1 MLEEEQEKYLDESL
15 KIVKAQSYHI
25 HQAID
30 HNDCRS
36 TLKETAHMLL
46 ELKSS
51 LLTPNS
57 YYQLYSVCL
66 DEMLTV
72 LNFFKEEARRGRRM
86 KRLYNVVQ
94 QASNIIPRLYLMVAV
109 GAVVI
114 EDDPKQ
120 CKDIIT
126 DLLGMLKGVQSPT
139 RGLFTRHFFM
149 KLIKDKLPD
158 KGNDYESDDCTTE
171 DAIGFILQNLEEM
184 TRLWRRLSDN
194 TMGEEKLLR
203 DRERVDLK
211 ILIGENINRL
221 SSLEGLTCDLY
232 KDKILPKLID
242 IIFDKANT
250 NKADP
255 LAQQYIMECIIQAF
269 PDEYNVNCMD
279 GILKTATQL
288 DETVD
293 IKSLFI
299 ILMEK
304 LSRYVSDN
312 SAEAQNV
319 IEAAEK
325 IFEPLK
331 SSIDKIIIQSINQPG
346 GIQEPNKYLELELAL
361 MKFTIKCCPKNDRLN
376 SVNQVLEKTKFIL
389 NAYNRKLNQE
399 GENILRNLLVAPLES
414 ELSIFDFL
422 YFPEIMVFLNFSSRT
437 SLALRIIES
446 LSNKERLDSKEKV
459 QILLGYIRPLLEDST
474 DTIEVDA
481 YQFEYEQNI
490 VAKILFVIK
499 TNDPFKLQE
508 ILDTLVPIFAKGGT
522 RRIKYTLPTL
532 VNAYLKLILQVNET
546 YENKLNPNEDG
557 TGIHKDF
564 IKFLSMEQLGD
575 NDSVT
580 NFILNVHNKI
590 DEIIKVVNPAY
601 PELALRLYLV
611 SSANLNQMKIS
622 QEKFFDL
629 YKYYINNAI
638 NIFKE
643 VNLDQ
648 KEKLNLLN
656 NTMGIL
662 SLFKLS
668 DPKNIEPIADEVKT
682 LCLNLTKRADQ
693 CNAILNCTE
702 LYFTISNQKKAKEC
716 IYKARRIASFAM
728 TNPDNLTL
736 FVSILNKYIHF
747 IEAAEGDEYF
757 FDKEEIDDIID
768 IIKNYISTI
777 KNENENQAFLPE
789 NEKFFQD
796 TVDVIAKRGKL
807 GKKAIYGEIII

>member
-1 MLEEEQEKYLDESL
+1 MYEDEQEKYLDESL

-30 HNDCRS
+30 HNNTRS
-36 TLKETAHMLL
+36 VLKETAHMLL

-86 KRLYNVVQ
+86 KRLYDVVQ

-109 GAVVI
+109 GSCVI

-158 KGNDYESDDCTTE
+158 KGNDYESEECTTE

-184 TRLWRRLSDN
+184 SRLWRRLSDN
-194 TMGEEKLLR
+194 TMGEEKML
-203 DRERVDLK
+203 RERERQDLK

-221 SSLEGLTCDLY
+221 SSLEGLSSDLY
-232 KDKILPKLID
+232 RDKILPKLIE
-242 IIFDKANT
+242 IIFEKRD
-250 NKADP
+250 NKVDP
-255 LAQQYIMECIIQAF
+255 LSQQYLMECIIQAF
-269 PDEYNVNCMD
+269 PDEYNIHCMD
-279 GILKTATQL
+279 DILKTATQL
-288 DETVD
+288 DENVD
-293 IKSLFI
+293 VKSLFI

-304 LSRYVSDN
+304 LARYVSEN
-312 SAEAQNV
+312 SAESKS
-319 IEAAEK
+319 ILEAAEK

-331 SSIDKIIIQSINQPG
+331 LSIDKLVMQSVSQPG
-346 GIQEPNKYLELELAL
+346 GIQEPNKFLELELAL
-361 MKFTIKCCPKNDRLN
+361 MKFTIKCCPQNDRLN
-376 SVNQVLEKTKFIL
+376 TVNQVLEKTKFIL
-389 NAYNRKLNQE
+389 NAYNRKLTQD

-414 ELSIFDFL
+414 ELSIFDFQF
-422 YFPEIMVFLNFSSRT
+422 FPEIMVFLNFSSRT

-446 LSNKERLDSKEKV
+446 LSNKERLDSKDKV

-508 ILDTLVPIFAKGGT
+508 ILDTLVPIFSKGGT

-532 VNAYLKLILQVNET
+532 VNAYLRLILQVNET
-546 YENKLNPNEDG
+546 YDNKVNPNEEG

-564 IKFLSMEQLGD
+564 IKFLTMDQLGD

-580 NFILNVHNKI
+580 DFIMNIHHKI
-590 DEIIKVVNPAY
+590 DEIIKVVNTAY

-611 SSANLNQMKIS
+611 SAANLNQMKIS

-629 YKYYINNAI
+629 YKYYVNTAI
-638 NIFKE
+638 GILKE
-643 VNLDQ
+643 VNLEQ
-648 KEKLNLLN
+648 KEQLNVFN

-662 SLFKLS
+662 SLSKLS
-668 DPKNIEPIADEVKT
+668 EAKNMEPMADELKD
-682 LCLNLTKRADQ
+682 LCVNLVKRADQ
-693 CNAILNCTE
+693 CMGILNCTE
-702 LYFTISNQKKAKEC
+702 LYATLNDPKKAKEC
-716 IYKARRIASFAM
+716 MNKAKRVAMFAM
-728 TNPDNLTL
+728 TNAENLPL
-736 FVSILNKYIHF
+736 FIIILNKYIHL
-747 IEAAEGDEYF
+747 IESTEGDEYF
-757 FDKEEIDDIID
+757 FSKEDIDDTID
-768 IIKNYISTI
+768 IIKNLISTI
-777 KNENENQAFLPE
+777 KIENTNQTFLPE
-789 NEKFFQD
+789 AEKFFQD
-796 TVDVIAKRGKL
+796 TLDIIAKRAKDA
-807 GKKAIYGEIII
+807 KKAIYGEIII

>member
-1 MLEEEQEKYLDESL
+1 MFEDEQEKCLDESL
-15 KIVKAQSYHI
+15 KIVKQQSYHI

-30 HNDCRS
+30 RNNCRS
-36 TLKETAHMLL
+36 VLKETAHMLL

-66 DEMLTV
+66 DEMLNV

-86 KRLYNVVQ
+86 RRLYDVVQ

-158 KGNDYESDDCTTE
+158 KGNDYESEECTTE

-194 TMGEEKLLR
+194 TMGEEKML
-203 DRERVDLK
+203 RERERQDLK

-221 SSLEGLTCDLY
+221 SSLEGLSNELY
-232 KDKILPKLID
+232 KDKILPKLIE
-242 IIFDKANT
+242 IIFEKT
-250 NKADP
+250 DP
-255 LAQQYIMECIIQAF
+255 LSQQYLMECIIQAF
-269 PDEYNVNCMD
+269 PDEYNIQCMD
-279 GILKTATQL
+279 EILKTATQL
-288 DETVD
+288 NEMVD
-293 IKSLFI
+293 VKSLFI
-299 ILMEK
+299 LLMEK
-304 LSRYVSDN
+304 LARYVSEN
-312 SAEAQNV
+312 SVEDKNIIAE
-319 IEAAEK
+319 AEK
-325 IFEPLK
+325 IFAPLK
-331 SSIDKIIIQSINQPG
+331 ESIDKLVMQSINQPG
-346 GIQEPNKYLELELAL
+346 GIQEPNKFLELELAL
-361 MKFTIKCCPKNDRLN
+361 MKFTIKCCPQNDRLN
-376 SVNQVLEKTKFIL
+376 TVNQVLEKTKYIL

-399 GENILRNLLVAPLES
+399 GENILRNLLVCPLES

-446 LSNKERLDSKEKV
+446 LSNKERLDSREKV

-508 ILDTLVPIFAKGGT
+508 ILDTLVPIFSKGGT

-532 VNAYLKLILQVNET
+532 VNAYLRLILQVNET
-546 YENKLNPNEDG
+546 YDNKLNPNEDG

-564 IKFLSMEQLGD
+564 IKFLSMEQLSD

-580 NFILNVHNKI
+580 DFILNIHHKI
-590 DEIIKVVNPAY
+590 DEIIKVVNTAY

-611 SSANLNQMKIS
+611 SAANLNQMKLS

-629 YKYYINNAI
+629 YKYYISTALQ
-638 NIFKE
+638 IFKE

-668 DPKNIEPIADEVKT
+668 AAKNIEPIADELRT
-682 LCLNLTKRADQ
+682 LSANLVKRADQ
-693 CNAILNCTE
+693 CIATLNCAE
-702 LYFTISNQKKAKEC
+702 LYFTLSNPKKAKEC
-716 IYKARRIASFAM
+716 MNKAKRIANFSM
-728 TNPDNLTL
+728 TNAENLPL
-736 FVSILNKYIHF
+736 FIIILNKYIHF
-747 IEAAEGDEYF
+747 IEATEGDEF
-757 FDKEEIDDIID
+757 FFEKDDIDDTIE
-768 IIKNYISTI
+768 IIKNHISTI
-777 KNENENQAFLPE
+777 KTENANQSFLPDA
-789 NEKFFQD
+789 EKFFQD
-796 TVDVIAKRGKL
+796 TLNVISKRAKE
-807 GKKAIYGEIII
+807 GKKAIYGEIVI

>member
-1 MLEEEQEKYLDESL
+1 MFEDEQEKYLDESL

-30 HNDCRS
+30 RNNCRS

-51 LLTPNS
+51 LLTPSS

-86 KRLYNVVQ
+86 KRLYDVVQ
-94 QASNIIPRLYLMVAV
+94 QASNIIPRLYLMIAV
-109 GAVVI
+109 GSVVI

-158 KGNDYESDDCTTE
+158 KGNDYESEECTTE

-184 TRLWRRLSDN
+184 ARLWRRLSDN
-194 TMGEEKLLR
+194 TMGEEKML
-203 DRERVDLK
+203 RERERQDLK

-221 SSLEGLTCDLY
+221 SSLEGLTCELY
-232 KDKILPKLID
+232 RDKVLPKLIE
-242 IIFDKANT
+242 IIFDKKE
-250 NKADP
+250 NKVDV
-255 LAQQYIMECIIQAF
+255 LTQQYLMECIIQAF
-269 PDEYNVNCMD
+269 PDEYNIQCMD

-288 DETVD
+288 DEVVD
-293 IKSLFI
+293 VKSLFI

-304 LSRYVSDN
+304 LARYVSEN
-312 SAEAQNV
+312 SAESKNV

-331 SSIDKIIIQSINQPG
+331 SSIDKIVMQSINQPG
-346 GIQEPNKYLELELAL
+346 GIQEPNKFLELELAL
-361 MKFTIKCCPKNDRLN
+361 MKFTIKCCPQNDRLN
-376 SVNQVLEKTKFIL
+376 TVNQVLEKTKFIL
-389 NAYNRKLNQE
+389 NAYNRKLTQE
-399 GENILRNLLVAPLES
+399 GENILRNLLVSPLES
-414 ELSIFDFL
+414 ELSIFDFQF
-422 YFPEIMVFLNFSSRT
+422 FPEIMVFLNFSSRT

-446 LSNKERLDSKEKV
+446 LSNKERLDSREKV

-499 TNDPFKLQE
+499 TNDPIKLQE
-508 ILDTLVPIFAKGGT
+508 ILDTLVPIFSKGGT

-532 VNAYLKLILQVNET
+532 VNAYLRLILQVNET
-546 YENKLNPNEDG
+546 YDNKVNPNEEG

-575 NDSVT
+575 NENVT
-580 NFILNVHNKI
+580 DFILNIHHKI
-590 DEIIKVVNPAY
+590 DEIIKVVNTAY

-611 SSANLNQMKIS
+611 AAANLNQMKLS

-629 YKYYINNAI
+629 YKYYVNTAI
-638 NIFKE
+638 SILKE
-643 VNLDQ
+643 VNPDQ
-648 KEKLNLLN
+648 KEKLALLN

-668 DPKNIEPIADEVKT
+668 ASKNIEPIADELKT
-682 LCLNLTKRADQ
+682 LSLNLIKRADQ
-693 CNAILNCTE
+693 CMALLNCAE
-702 LYFTISNQKKAKEC
+702 LYFTLAEPKKAKEC
-716 IYKARRIASFAM
+716 MNRAKRIANYSM
-728 TNPDNLTL
+728 TNPENLPL
-736 FVSILNKYIHF
+736 YIIILNKYIHF
-747 IEAAEGDEYF
+747 IEATEGDEYF
-757 FDKEEIDDIID
+757 FDKDDIDDTIEIV
-768 IIKNYISTI
+768 KNYVSTI
-777 KNENENQAFLPE
+777 KIENTNQSFLPE
-789 NEKFFQD
+789 AEKFFQD
-796 TVDVIAKRGKL
+796 TLDVIIKRGKE

>member
-1 MLEEEQEKYLDESL
+1 MFEDEQEKCLDESL
-15 KIVKAQSYHI
+15 KIVKQQSYHI

-30 HNDCRS
+30 RNNCRS
-36 TLKETAHMLL
+36 VLKETAHMLL

-66 DEMLTV
+66 DEMLNV

-86 KRLYNVVQ
+86 RRLYDVVQ

-158 KGNDYESDDCTTE
+158 KGNDYESEECTTE
-171 DAIGFILQNLEEM
+171 DAIGFILQNLEEL

-194 TMGEEKLLR
+194 TMGEEKML
-203 DRERVDLK
+203 RERERQDLK

-221 SSLEGLTCDLY
+221 SSLEGLSNELY
-232 KDKILPKLID
+232 KDKILPKLIE
-242 IIFDKANT
+242 IIFEKT
-250 NKADP
+250 DP
-255 LAQQYIMECIIQAF
+255 LSQQYLMECIIQAF
-269 PDEYNVNCMD
+269 PDEYNIQCMD
-279 GILKTATQL
+279 EILKTATQL
-288 DETVD
+288 NEMVD
-293 IKSLFI
+293 VKSLFI
-299 ILMEK
+299 LLMEK
-304 LSRYVSDN
+304 LARYVSEN
-312 SAEAQNV
+312 SVEDKNIIAE
-319 IEAAEK
+319 AEK
-325 IFEPLK
+325 IFAPLK
-331 SSIDKIIIQSINQPG
+331 ESIDKLVMQSINQPG
-346 GIQEPNKYLELELAL
+346 GIQEPNKFLELELAL
-361 MKFTIKCCPKNDRLN
+361 MKFTIKCCPQNDRLN
-376 SVNQVLEKTKFIL
+376 TVNQVLEKTKYIL

-399 GENILRNLLVAPLES
+399 GENILRNLLVCPLES

-446 LSNKERLDSKEKV
+446 LSNKERLDSREKV

-508 ILDTLVPIFAKGGT
+508 ILDTLVPIFSKGGT

-532 VNAYLKLILQVNET
+532 VNAYLRLILQVNET
-546 YENKLNPNEDG
+546 YDNKLNPNEDG

-564 IKFLSMEQLGD
+564 IKFLSMEQLSD

-580 NFILNVHNKI
+580 DFILNIHHKI
-590 DEIIKVVNPAY
+590 DEIIKVVNTAY

-611 SSANLNQMKIS
+611 SAANLNQMKLS

-629 YKYYINNAI
+629 YKYYISTALQ
-638 NIFKE
+638 IFKE

-668 DPKNIEPIADEVKT
+668 AAKNIEPIADELRT
-682 LCLNLTKRADQ
+682 LSANLVKRADQ
-693 CNAILNCTE
+693 CIATLNCAE
-702 LYFTISNQKKAKEC
+702 LYFTLSNPKKAKEC
-716 IYKARRIASFAM
+716 MNKAKRIANFSM
-728 TNPDNLTL
+728 TNAENLPL
-736 FVSILNKYIHF
+736 FIIILNKYIHF
-747 IEAAEGDEYF
+747 IEATEGDEF
-757 FDKEEIDDIID
+757 FFEKDDIDDTIE
-768 IIKNYISTI
+768 IIKNHISTI
-777 KNENENQAFLPE
+777 KTENANQSFLPDA
-789 NEKFFQD
+789 EKFFQD
-796 TVDVIAKRGKL
+796 TLNVISKRAKE
-807 GKKAIYGEIII
+807 GKKAIYGEIVI

>member
-1 MLEEEQEKYLDESL
+1 MFEDEQEKCLDESL
-15 KIVKAQSYHI
+15 KIVKQQSYHI

-30 HNDCRS
+30 RNNCRS
-36 TLKETAHMLL
+36 VLKETAHMLL

-66 DEMLTV
+66 DEMLNV

-86 KRLYNVVQ
+86 RRLYDVVQ

-158 KGNDYESDDCTTE
+158 KGNDYESEECTTE

-194 TMGEEKLLR
+194 TMGEEKML
-203 DRERVDLK
+203 RERERQDLK

-221 SSLEGLTCDLY
+221 SSLEGLSNELY
-232 KDKILPKLID
+232 KDKILPKLIE
-242 IIFDKANT
+242 IIFEKT
-250 NKADP
+250 DP
-255 LAQQYIMECIIQAF
+255 LSQQYLMECIIQAF
-269 PDEYNVNCMD
+269 PDEYNIQCMD
-279 GILKTATQL
+279 EILKTATQL
-288 DETVD
+288 NEMVD
-293 IKSLFI
+293 VKSLFI
-299 ILMEK
+299 LLMEK
-304 LSRYVSDN
+304 LARYVSEN
-312 SAEAQNV
+312 SVEDKNIIAE
-319 IEAAEK
+319 AEK
-325 IFEPLK
+325 IFAPLK
-331 SSIDKIIIQSINQPG
+331 ESIDKLVMQSINQPG
-346 GIQEPNKYLELELAL
+346 GIQEPNKFLELELAL
-361 MKFTIKCCPKNDRLN
+361 MKFTIKCCPQNDRLN
-376 SVNQVLEKTKFIL
+376 TVNQVLEKTKYIL

-399 GENILRNLLVAPLES
+399 GENILRNLLVCPLES

-446 LSNKERLDSKEKV
+446 LSNKERLDSREKV

-508 ILDTLVPIFAKGGT
+508 ILDTLVPIFSKGGT

-532 VNAYLKLILQVNET
+532 VNAYLRLILQVNET
-546 YENKLNPNEDG
+546 YDNKLNPNEDG

-564 IKFLSMEQLGD
+564 IKFLSMEQLSD

-580 NFILNVHNKI
+580 DFILNIHHKI
-590 DEIIKVVNPAY
+590 DEIIKVVNTAY

-611 SSANLNQMKIS
+611 SAANLNQMKLS

-629 YKYYINNAI
+629 YKYYISSALQ
-638 NIFKE
+638 IFKE

-668 DPKNIEPIADEVKT
+668 AAKNIEPIADELRT
-682 LCLNLTKRADQ
+682 LSANLVKRADQ
-693 CNAILNCTE
+693 CIATLNCAE
-702 LYFTISNQKKAKEC
+702 LYFTLSNPKKAKEC
-716 IYKARRIASFAM
+716 MNKAKRIANFSM
-728 TNPDNLTL
+728 TNAENLPL
-736 FVSILNKYIHF
+736 FIIILNKYIHF
-747 IEAAEGDEYF
+747 IEATEGDEF
-757 FDKEEIDDIID
+757 FFEKDDIDDTIE
-768 IIKNYISTI
+768 IIKNHISTI
-777 KNENENQAFLPE
+777 KTENANQSFLPDA
-789 NEKFFQD
+789 EKFFQD
-796 TVDVIAKRGKL
+796 TLNVISKRAKE
-807 GKKAIYGEIII
+807 GKKAIYGEIVI

>member
-1 MLEEEQEKYLDESL
+1 
-15 KIVKAQSYHI
+15 
-25 HQAID
+25 
-30 HNDCRS
+30 
-36 TLKETAHMLL
+36 
-46 ELKSS
+46 
-51 LLTPNS
+51 
-57 YYQLYSVCL
+57 
-66 DEMLTV
+66 
-72 LNFFKEEARRGRRM
+72 
-86 KRLYNVVQ
+86 
-94 QASNIIPRLYLMVAV
+94 MVAV

-158 KGNDYESDDCTTE
+158 KGNDYESEECTTE

-194 TMGEEKLLR
+194 TMGEEKML
-203 DRERVDLK
+203 RERERQDLK

-221 SSLEGLTCDLY
+221 SSLEGLSNELY
-232 KDKILPKLID
+232 KDKILPKLIE
-242 IIFDKANT
+242 IIFEKT
-250 NKADP
+250 DP
-255 LAQQYIMECIIQAF
+255 LSQQYLMECIIQAF
-269 PDEYNVNCMD
+269 PDEYNIQCMD
-279 GILKTATQL
+279 EILKTATQL
-288 DETVD
+288 NEMVD
-293 IKSLFI
+293 VKSLFI
-299 ILMEK
+299 LLMEK
-304 LSRYVSDN
+304 LARYVSEN
-312 SAEAQNV
+312 SVEDKNIIAE
-319 IEAAEK
+319 AEK
-325 IFEPLK
+325 IFPPLK
-331 SSIDKIIIQSINQPG
+331 ESIDKLVMQSINQPG
-346 GIQEPNKYLELELAL
+346 GIQEPNKFLELELAL
-361 MKFTIKCCPKNDRLN
+361 MKFTIKCCPQNDRLN
-376 SVNQVLEKTKFIL
+376 TVNQVLEKTKYIL

-399 GENILRNLLVAPLES
+399 GENILRNLLVCPLES

-446 LSNKERLDSKEKV
+446 LSNKERLDSREKV

-508 ILDTLVPIFAKGGT
+508 ILDTLVPIFSKGGT

-532 VNAYLKLILQVNET
+532 VNAYLRLILQVNET
-546 YENKLNPNEDG
+546 YDNKLNPNEDG

-564 IKFLSMEQLGD
+564 IKFLSMEQLSD

-580 NFILNVHNKI
+580 DFILNIHHKI
-590 DEIIKVVNPAY
+590 DEIIKVVNTAY

-611 SSANLNQMKIS
+611 SAANLNQMKLS

-629 YKYYINNAI
+629 YKYYISTALQ
-638 NIFKE
+638 IFKE

-668 DPKNIEPIADEVKT
+668 AAKNIEPIADELRT
-682 LCLNLTKRADQ
+682 LSANLVKRADQ
-693 CNAILNCTE
+693 CIATLNCAE
-702 LYFTISNQKKAKEC
+702 LYFTLSNPKKAKEC
-716 IYKARRIASFAM
+716 MNKAKRIANFSM
-728 TNPDNLTL
+728 TNAENLPL
-736 FVSILNKYIHF
+736 FIIILNKYIHF
-747 IEAAEGDEYF
+747 IEATEGDEF
-757 FDKEEIDDIID
+757 FFEKDDIDDTIE
-768 IIKNYISTI
+768 IIKNHISTI
-777 KNENENQAFLPE
+777 KTENANQSFLPDA
-789 NEKFFQD
+789 EKFFQD
-796 TVDVIAKRGKL
+796 TLNVISKRAKE
-807 GKKAIYGEIII
+807 GKKAIYGEIVI